1 MKKYAPYLLLTGVIM
16 LPLLLPGYIFMLDM
30 VFTPDLRMPE
40 TISNDY
46 LWHALL
52 FLFDLALPSQL
63 IQKVI
68 LVAIPL
74 LATVGMHRLIEHL
87 TQPAPKAEKR
97 LNQHL
102 SWYWATYLAS
112 IFYAVNPFT
121 YSRVMAG
128 QYAVLLGYALL
139 PFFVRALLVFMAQ
152 PSRRSLAWVVG
163 IALITSIISI
173 HTVGMLILIT
183 LVAGGV
189 GVWQLRG
196 RKEALKGYLLLGLT
210 GIGIFIATS
219 SYWLIPLATGNDETA
234 QTIQQFDKS
243 HSEAFA
249 TAGDNIVIQ
258 IINVLKLQGF
268 WLDGHEHYVLPQD
281 RLPGWGTIRLI
292 VWALI
297 GYGFVACWRHARRLA
312 IGLAALGVL
321 AVTLAVGIPENLLT
335 NLGYRE
341 PHKFAALLALVFA
354 VLIAFGS
361 AQLLHRMRQLPR
373 GAETKYGVTAG
384 ALLLVV
390 ILFTPTMYWGFG
402 GQLKAR
408 QYPDDWQRMNQL
420 LSKQP
425 GEGHVLFLPWH
436 QYMSFDFAGRIIAN
450 PTEQYFDKSII
461 ASHDPEIGNIK
472 PEADRTHDA
481 IHELLKQDK
490 PPDDFA
496 QKLAKH
502 NIQFILLAKEF
513 DYKDYRFLESQTG
526 VAIEK
531 DTSTLRL
538 YRNTAYQEAN

>member
-52 FLFDLALPSQL
+52 FLLDLVLPSQL

-74 LATVGMHRLIEHL
+74 LAGIGMHRLIEHL

-102 SWYWATYLAS
+102 SWYWATYLAG

-121 YSRVMAG
+121 YSRFMAG

-173 HTVGMLILIT
+173 HTVGMLILIA

-189 GVWQLRG
+189 GVGQLRG

-210 GIGIFIATS
+210 GIGIFIAAS
-219 SYWLIPLATGNDETA
+219 SYWLIPLAIGNGETA
-234 QTIQQFDKS
+234 QTIGQFDKS

-249 TAGDNIVIQ
+249 TTGDNIVIR

-268 WLDGHEHYVLPQD
+268 WLDGREHYVLAQD
-281 RLPGWGTIRLI
+281 QLPGWGTLRLI
-292 VWALI
+292 VWALV
-297 GYGFVACWRHARRLA
+297 GYGFVVCWRHARGLA

-321 AVTLAVGIPENLLT
+321 AVMLAVGVPEDLLT
-335 NLGYRE
+335 NVGYRE
-341 PHKFAALLALVFA
+341 PHKFVALLALVFA

-361 AQLLHRMRQLPR
+361 AQLLHRMRQR
-373 GAETKYGVTAG
+373 SETKYGVTAA

-408 QYPDDWQRMNQL
+408 QYPDDWRRMNQL
-420 LSKQP
+420 LSKQS
-425 GEGHVLFLPWH
+425 GDGRVLFLPWH

-450 PTEQYFDKSII
+450 PAEQYFDKSVI
-461 ASHDPEIGNIK
+461 ASRDPEIGSIK
-472 PEADRTHDA
+472 PEADRTRDA
-481 IHELLKQDK
+481 IYELLKQDK

-496 QKLAKH
+496 QRLAKY
-502 NIQFILLAKEF
+502 NIKFVLLAKEF
-513 DYKDYRFLESQTG
+513 DHKDYRFLDNQTG

-538 YRNTAYQEAN
+538 YRNTAYKEAN